1 MAQDA
6 DRQGSKRVGG
16 LAKLLFV
23 LTGVLIGVG
32 GFTFNYAE
40 GLSYLSTDPEACMNC
55 HIMRPQYD
63 SWLKSSHH
71 AVAVCVDCH
80 LPHDFAGKY
89 MAKAENGYHHS
100 VGFTFQ
106 NFHEPIMIKPKNA
119 RILEENCLRCHG
131 DLTHELMI
139 GTSGREGDLQC
150 THCHQSAG
158 HGDRAGL
165 GGWRDRV

>member
-6 DRQGSKRVGG
+6 EKRDGTAG
-16 LAKLLFV
+16 TSRLAKALFL
-23 LTGVLIGVG
+23 LTGVLVGVG
-32 GFTFNYAE
+32 GFTFIYAE

-71 AVAVCVDCH
+71 TAAVCVDCH
-80 LPHDFAGKY
+80 LPHDFIGKY
-89 MAKAENGYHHS
+89 IAKGENGWHHS
-100 VGFTFQ
+100 VGFTLQ

-139 GTSGREGDLQC
+139 GTGAREGDLQC
-150 THCHQSAG
+150 VHCHKTAG
-158 HGDRAGL
+158 HGETAGL
-165 GGWRDRV
+165 GGWRD

>member
-6 DRQGSKRVGG
+6 EKRNGNAG
-16 LAKLLFV
+16 TSSLAKALFL
-23 LTGVLIGVG
+23 LTGVLVGLG
-32 GFTFNYAE
+32 GFTFIYAE

-71 AVAVCVDCH
+71 TTAACVDCH
-80 LPHDFAGKY
+80 LPHDFIGKY
-89 MAKAENGYHHS
+89 IAKGENGWHHS
-100 VGFTFQ
+100 VGFTLQ
-106 NFHEPIMIKPKNA
+106 SFHEPIMIKPKNA

-139 GTSGREGDLQC
+139 GTSAREGDLQC
-150 THCHQSAG
+150 VHCHKTVG
-158 HGDRAGL
+158 HGETAGL
-165 GGWRDRV
+165 GGWRD